1 MREIVNFTK
10 MQTMKKERDSLLK
23 QIEQLLLRGGIVQD
37 R

>member
-1 MREIVNFTK
+1 MGEKVNFTK
-10 MQTMKKERDSLLK
+10 MQTMKKECDSLLR